1 MFQDHFSRS
10 ASGYARFR
18 PEYPPELF
26 QWLGQK
32 APTRNRAWDA
42 ATGTGQA
49 AKGLASVFGE
59 VIATDASAEQIRHA
73 RPCRGVRYHVAPS
86 EHVPIENHTV
96 DLTLA
101 AQALHWFDFDAFFDE
116 VRRVSRPGGVL
127 AAVCYGLFRCE
138 PELDRLIDHFY
149 SGVLGDFWPAERR
162 FIDEDYRTIAFPFDE
177 IATPGFEMTAR
188 WSLDHLL
195 GYLETWSAVARA
207 REGTGEDPLAS
218 VESDLRNL
226 WPEPLELRQIV
237 WPLVVRAGRI

>member
-26 QWLGQK
+26 EWLGHV
-32 APTRNRAWDA
+32 APARNRAWDA
-42 ATGTGQA
+42 ATGSGQA
-49 AKGLASVFGE
+49 AKGLAAIFGD

-73 RPCRGVRYHVAPS
+73 RPCRGVRYHVSAS
-86 EHVPIENHTV
+86 EHVPIASHTV

-101 AQALHWFDFDAFFDE
+101 AQALHWFDSDAFFGE

-149 SGVLGDFWPAERR
+149 SVVLGDFWPAERR
-162 FIDEDYRTIAFPFDE
+162 FIDEGYRTIAFPFDE
-177 IATPGFEMTAR
+177 IAAPGFEMSAR
-188 WSLDHLL
+188 WRLDHLL
-195 GYLETWSAVARA
+195 GYLATWSAVARA
-207 REGTGEDPLAS
+207 RERTGADPL
-218 VESDLRNL
+218 ESLKPDLRDL
-226 WPEPLELRQIV
+226 WPEPLEFRRIV
-237 WPLVVRAGRI
+237 WPLIVRAGRV

>member
-1 MFQDHFSRS
+1 MFQDHFSHS

-18 PEYPPELF
+18 PEYPAELF
-26 QWLGQK
+26 QWLGQT
-32 APTRNRAWDA
+32 APARDRAWDA

-49 AKGLASVFGE
+49 AKGLAPVFGE

-86 EHVPIENHTV
+86 EHVPIENRTV

-101 AQALHWFDFDAFFDE
+101 AQALHWFDFEAFFGE

-138 PELDRLIDHFY
+138 PELDRLIDDCY
-149 SGVLGDFWPAERR
+149 SGILGDFWPAERR
-162 FIDEDYRTIAFPFDE
+162 FIDERYRTIALHFDE
-177 IATPGFEMTAR
+177 IATPRVEMTAC

-195 GYLETWSAVARA
+195 GYLGTWSAVARA
-207 REGTGEDPLAS
+207 RERTGEDPL
-218 VESDLRNL
+218 ESLEPDLRHL
-226 WPEPLELRQIV
+226 WPEPLEFRRIV
-237 WPLVVRAGRI
+237 WPLVVRAGRV